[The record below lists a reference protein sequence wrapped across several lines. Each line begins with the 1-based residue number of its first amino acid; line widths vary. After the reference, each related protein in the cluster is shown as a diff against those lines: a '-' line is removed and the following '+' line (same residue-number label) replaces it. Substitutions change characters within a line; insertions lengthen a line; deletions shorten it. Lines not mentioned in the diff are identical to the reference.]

1 MSYKTRE
8 EWKQRWDDLHI
19 QLNADEE
26 AVQTKDSGKYFLT
39 SWGRVISIIK
49 RKDEEW
55 RELRQSTKQSENA
68 KNKYAGSNQQL
79 MTCLS
84 LGHGLIRRDRV
95 SKLMAE
101 NFELQQW
108 NPYEEEKLEVHHK
121 QRWKPEDGTYN
132 NRVENLMQVGKK
144 AHRTLTAIQ
153 GGQLTEDGLEYK
165 NNRAVWKKIAD
176 TPAPFGFVNIF
187 ISKID
192 PETKLVVSVEAI
204 QITNE
209 EALKLV
215 NGEMTLQEAILAAD
229 DRYKK
234 KLQKQEKEEAEAM
247 KLIAAGEATGK
258 VRVVDG
264 HLQLVKEKK
273 GKKAE

>member
-39 SWGRVISIIK
+39 SWGRVISIAK
-49 RKDEEW
+49 RKDQEW
-55 RELRQSTKQSENA
+55 RELKQSTKQSENA

-79 MTCLS
+79 MAGLS
-84 LGHGLIRRDRV
+84 LGHGLMRTDRV

-153 GGQLTEDGLEYK
+153 DGQLTEDGLEYK

>member
-1 MSYKTRE
+1 MSYKTRD

-55 RELRQSTKQSENA
+55 RELKQSTKQSKNA
-68 KNKYAGSNQQL
+68 KNNIGSNQQL
-79 MTCLS
+79 MTALS
-84 LGHGLIRRDRV
+84 LGHGLVRTDRV

-121 QRWKPEDGTYN
+121 QRWKPEDGSYN

-153 GGQLTEDGLEYK
+153 DGKLTEDGLEYK

-273 GKKAE
+273 GKK